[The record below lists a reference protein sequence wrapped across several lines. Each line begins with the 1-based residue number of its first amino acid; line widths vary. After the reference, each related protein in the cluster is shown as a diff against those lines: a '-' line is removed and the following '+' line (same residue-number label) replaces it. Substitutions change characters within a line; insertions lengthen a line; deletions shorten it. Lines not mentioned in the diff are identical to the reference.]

1 MSKRILVV
9 EDEPG
14 LRLTLCDRL
23 RSEGYEVES
32 AAEGQSGLALALD
45 GVFDT
50 IILDVMLPNIS
61 GFDICR
67 RVRQRGKQTPIL
79 MLSARGE
86 VVDKV
91 AGLQFGADDYVA
103 KPFEFAELLARIEAL
118 LRRAALPNTPSG
130 ATEYSFGDIR
140 VDFKRTEV
148 TRNGEPVPLS
158 AREFH
163 LLRYLIE
170 HRDETLDR
178 DVLLKEVWGYTAA
191 IPTRTLDVHV
201 AWLRQKLEPNPKTP
215 VYILTVRGFGYK
227 FEG

>member
-1 MSKRILVV
+1 MKRILIV

-14 LRLTLCDRL
+14 LRLTLADRL
-23 RSEGYEVES
+23 RAEGYEAQT
-32 AAEGQSGLALALD
+32 AAEGEAGLWLALD
-45 GVFDT
+45 GNFDL
-50 IILDVMLPNIS
+50 ILLDVMLPGIS

-67 RVRQRGKQTPIL
+67 RLRQKSLNVPVL

-91 AGLQFGADDYVA
+91 AGLQFGADDYVT

-118 LRRAALPNTPSG
+118 LRRAALPV
-130 ATEYSFGDIR
+130 ATSHVEEFRFGDVKI
-140 VDFKRTEV
+140 DFKGTEV
-148 TRNGEPVPLS
+148 TRESLPVPLS

-163 LLRYLIE
+163 LLRYLVT
-170 HRDETLDR
+170 HRNETLPR
-178 DVLLKEVWGYTAA
+178 EVLLKEVWGYSAA

-215 VYILTVRGFGYK
+215 RYILTVRGFGYK

>member
-1 MSKRILVV
+1 MTKRILVV

-23 RSEGYEVES
+23 RAEGYAVEH
-32 AAEGQSGLALALD
+32 AAEGQAGLVLALN
-45 GVFDT
+45 GEFDL
-50 IILDVMLPNIS
+50 IILDVLLPDIG

-67 RVRQRGKQTPIL
+67 RVRQRGVPSPIL
-79 MLSARGE
+79 LLSARGE

-91 AGLQFGADDYVA
+91 AGLQFGADDYVS

-118 LRRAALPNTPSG
+118 LRRAGLPNAPAG
-130 ATEYSFGDIR
+130 AAEYTFGDIR
-140 VDFKRTEV
+140 VDLRRTEV
-148 TRNGEPVPLS
+148 SRAGQPVALS
-158 AREFH
+158 AREFL

-178 DVLLKEVWGYTAA
+178 DMLLKEVWGYTAA
-191 IPTRTLDVHV
+191 TPTRTLDVHV
-201 AWLRQKLEPNPKTP
+201 AWLRQKLEANPKTP
-215 VYILTVRGFGYK
+215 IYILTVRGFGYK

>member
-1 MSKRILVV
+1 MGKRILVV

-23 RSEGYEVES
+23 RSEGYEVEN

-45 GVFDT
+45 GEFDT

-67 RVRQRGKQTPIL
+67 RVRQKGRNTPIL

-91 AGLQFGADDYVA
+91 AGLQFGADDYVS

-118 LRRAALPNTPSG
+118 LRRAALPTAPPG
-130 ATEYSFGDIR
+130 AAEYTFGDIH

-148 TRNGEPVPLS
+148 TRGGQPVSLS

>member
-1 MSKRILVV
+1 MGKRILVV

-23 RSEGYEVES
+23 RSEGYEVAN
-32 AAEGQSGLALALD
+32 AAEGQSGLALALE
-45 GVFDT
+45 GEFDA

-67 RVRQRGKQTPIL
+67 RVRQKGRNTPIL

-91 AGLQFGADDYVA
+91 AGLQFGADDYVS

-118 LRRAALPNTPSG
+118 LRRAALPTAPPG
-130 ATEYSFGDIR
+130 AAEYTFGNVH

-148 TRNGEPVPLS
+148 TRDGQPVSLS

>member
-23 RSEGYEVES
+23 RSEGYEVEY

-45 GVFDT
+45 GVFDA
-50 IILDVMLPNIS
+50 IVLDVMLPNIS

-130 ATEYSFGDIR
+130 AAEYSFGDIR

-148 TRNGEPVPLS
+148 SRNGQPVPLS

>member
-67 RVRQRGKQTPIL
+67 RVRQHGKQTPIL

-118 LRRAALPNTPSG
+118 LRRAALPNTPAG
-130 ATEYSFGDIR
+130 ATEYTFGDIR

-148 TRNGEPVPLS
+148 SRNGEPVPLS

>member
-45 GVFDT
+45 GEFEA
-50 IILDVMLPNIS
+50 ILLDVMLPNIS

-67 RVRQRGKQTPIL
+67 RVRQKGRNTPIL

-91 AGLQFGADDYVA
+91 AGLQFGADDYVS
-103 KPFEFAELLARIEAL
+103 KPFEFAELLARVEAL
-118 LRRAALPNTPSG
+118 LRRAALPTAPSG
-130 ATEYSFGDIR
+130 AAEYAFGNIH

-148 TRNGEPVPLS
+148 TRDGQPVALS

-178 DVLLKEVWGYTAA
+178 DILLKEVWGYTAA

-215 VYILTVRGFGYK
+215 LYILTVRGFGYK

>member
-1 MSKRILVV
+1 MTKRILVV

-23 RSEGYEVES
+23 RAEGYEVEY
-32 AAEGQSGLALALD
+32 AAEGQSGLAMALD
-45 GVFDT
+45 GNFDT

-79 MLSARGE
+79 MLSARSE

-118 LRRAALPNTPSG
+118 LRRAALPNSPSG
-130 ATEYSFGDIR
+130 VAEYSFGDIR

-148 TRNGEPVPLS
+148 SRAGEPVALS

-201 AWLRQKLEPNPKTP
+201 AWLRQKLEPSPKTP

>member
-1 MSKRILVV
+1 MTKRILVV

-14 LRLTLCDRL
+14 LRLTLYDRL
-23 RSEGYEVES
+23 RAEGYEVEN
-32 AAEGQSGLALALD
+32 AGEGQAGLALALD
-45 GVFDT
+45 GDFDA

-61 GFDICR
+61 GFEICR

-79 MLSARGE
+79 MLSARSE

-118 LRRAALPNTPSG
+118 LRRAALPNTLPG
-130 ATEYSFGDIR
+130 VAEYSFGDIR

-148 TRNGEPVPLS
+148 SRAGEPVPLS

-201 AWLRQKLEPNPKTP
+201 AWLRQKLEPSPKTP
-215 VYILTVRGFGYK
+215 VYILTVRGFGYR

>member
-1 MSKRILVV
+1 MSKRILIV

-23 RSEGYEVES
+23 RAEGYEVGS
-32 AAEGQSGLALALD
+32 AAEGQSGLTLGLD
-45 GVFDT
+45 GAFDA
-50 IILDVMLPNIS
+50 IVLDVMLPNIS

-67 RVRQRGKQTPIL
+67 RIRQRGKQTPIL

-118 LRRAALPNTPSG
+118 LRRAALPNNPSG
-130 ATEYSFGDIR
+130 ATEYSFGDIH
-140 VDFKRTEV
+140 VDFRRTEV
-148 TRNGEPVPLS
+148 TRKGEPVPLS

>member
-1 MSKRILVV
+1 MNRRILVV
-9 EDEPG
+9 EDEAG

-45 GVFDT
+45 GAFDA
-50 IILDVMLPNIS
+50 IVLDVMLPNIS

-67 RVRQRGKQTPIL
+67 RVRQRGVQTPVL

-91 AGLQFGADDYVA
+91 AGLQFGADDYMA

-118 LRRAALPNTPSG
+118 LRRAALPNAP
-130 ATEYSFGDIR
+130 AAAAEYSFGDVR
-140 VDFKRTEV
+140 VDFRRTEV
-148 TRNGEPVPLS
+148 TRGGEPIALS

-201 AWLRQKLEPNPKTP
+201 AWLRQKLEPNPKAP

>member
-1 MSKRILVV
+1 V

-79 MLSARGE
+79 MLSARSE

-130 ATEYSFGDIR
+130 AVEYTFGDIH

-148 TRNGEPVPLS
+148 SRGGQPVPLS

-201 AWLRQKLEPNPKTP
+201 AWLRQKLEPSPKTP
-215 VYILTVRGFGYK
+215 VYIITVRGFGYK